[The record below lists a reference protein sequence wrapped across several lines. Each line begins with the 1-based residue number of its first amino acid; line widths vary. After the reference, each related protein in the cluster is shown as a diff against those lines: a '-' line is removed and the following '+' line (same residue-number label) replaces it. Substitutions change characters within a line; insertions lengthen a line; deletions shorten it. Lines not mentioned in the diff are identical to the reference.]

1 MLKHALRIGFAFL
14 IAAATLGG
22 CSDAKNTI
30 TCADVC
36 SRYKDCFDSDYDV
49 SSCTD
54 KCQSRAGS
62 DDDKESQ
69 LNQCDSCIDDKSC
82 TAAAFSC
89 ATECV
94 GIVP

>member
-1 MLKHALRIGFAFL
+1 MLKTMVRVGFAFV
-14 IAAATLGG
+14 IAAASLGG

-30 TCADVC
+30 TCAEVC
-36 SRYKDCFDSDYDV
+36 NRYQDCFNEDYDV

-54 KCQSRAGS
+54 KCKSRAGN
-62 DDDKESQ
+62 DDDKQSQ
-69 LNQCDSCIDDKSC
+69 LNQCEACIDDKSC